1 MKTVKIIRYDND
13 KKRIGDEVT
22 VSLSTTNS
30 NTKMPLWFK
39 KWNEEI
45 YEKNQSDTN
54 ESLSELKVNQ
64 KKMNNNLN
72 EFKQKVHGVF
82 KRNNLK

>member
-39 KWNEEI
+39 K
-45 YEKNQSDTN
+45 
-54 ESLSELKVNQ
+54 
-64 KKMNNNLN
+64 
-72 EFKQKVHGVF
+72 
-82 KRNNLK
+82 

>member
-1 MKTVKIIRYDND
+1 
-13 KKRIGDEVT
+13 
-22 VSLSTTNS
+22 LSTTNS